1 MEIPSKQC
9 ISCAKELP
17 LYEFFNDKSRVDK
30 KSLRCRACF
39 MKEKKPNEIERIR
52 KNTNTIK
59 MNNSIWVKR

>member
-1 MEIPSKQC
+1 
-9 ISCAKELP
+9 
-17 LYEFFNDKSRVDK
+17 
-30 KSLRCRACF
+30 